1 MALSHAKVADK
12 FVQGD
17 PANGTN
23 LHSRFSD
30 MANFTITRLDD
41 QHNEFHYISTAVS
54 YATDV
59 AHRVFNKFTDK
70 HELWITTR
78 RYSQS
83 TDRHLQHL
91 RWAYGQWCDKHGF
104 DPHTVFASP
113 LLLDRTNGNALG
125 TVSIFDASLWDI
137 DRPRIRDATRQG
149 VLVSRLHKIN
159 HYETVLTKDRD
170 PQIIA
175 KRYSYVLDHARE
187 AKALLQNWLNMPVD
201 EMRTTVRAYLTLNE
215 IARPESHK
223 FVI

>member
-41 QHNEFHYISTAVS
+41 QHDEFHYISTAVS
-54 YATDV
+54 FSTDV

-91 RWAYGQWCDKHGF
+91 RWAYAQWCDKHGF
-104 DPHTVFASP
+104 DPHTVIASP
-113 LLLDRTNGNALG
+113 ALIDRTNPNALD
-125 TVSIFDASLWDI
+125 TVATLDASLWDV

-149 VLVSRLHKIN
+149 VLVSRLHKLN

-170 PQIIA
+170 PQII
-175 KRYSYVLDHARE
+175 KNRYGTLLDHTQNV
-187 AKALLQNWLNMPVD
+187 KTMLQNWLQMPVD
-201 EMRTTVRAYLTLNE
+201 EMRATVRAYLTLNE
-215 IARPESHK
+215 IPHTASRK
-223 FVI
+223 L

>member
-30 MANFTITRLDD
+30 MANFTIARLDD
-41 QHNEFHYISTAVS
+41 QHNEFHYLGTAVS
-54 YATDV
+54 YSTDV

-91 RWAYGQWCDKHGF
+91 RWAYAQWCEKHGF
-104 DPHTVFASP
+104 DAHTVFASP
-113 LLLDRTNGNALG
+113 QLVDRTSPNALD
-125 TVSIFDASLWDI
+125 TVATLDASLWDV

-170 PQIIA
+170 PAIIA
-175 KRYSYVLDHARE
+175 KRYSTVLTRARE
-187 AKALLQNWLNMPVD
+187 AKTLLQNWLNMPVD
-201 EMRTTVRAYLTLNE
+201 EMRATVRAYLTLNE
-215 IARPESHK
+215 IARPRGVK
-223 FVI
+223 

>member
-30 MANFTITRLDD
+30 MAHFTIMRLND
-41 QHNEFHYISTAVS
+41 QHNEFHYLGTAVS
-54 YATDV
+54 YSTDV

-91 RWAYGQWCDKHGF
+91 RWAYGQWCEKHGF
-104 DPHTVFASP
+104 DAHTVFASP
-113 LLLDRTNGNALG
+113 QLVDRTSPNALD
-125 TVSIFDASLWDI
+125 TVATLDASLWDV

-170 PQIIA
+170 PAIIA
-175 KRYSYVLDHARE
+175 KRYSTVLTRARE
-187 AKALLQNWLNMPVD
+187 AKTLLQNWLNMPVD
-201 EMRTTVRAYLTLNE
+201 EMRATVRAYLTLNE
-215 IARPESHK
+215 IARPRGVK
-223 FVI
+223 

>member
-30 MANFTITRLDD
+30 MANFTIARLDD
-41 QHNEFHYISTAVS
+41 QHNEFHYLGTAVS
-54 YATDV
+54 YSTDV

-91 RWAYGQWCDKHGF
+91 RWAYAQWCEKHGF
-104 DPHTVFASP
+104 DAHTVFASP
-113 LLLDRTNGNALG
+113 QLVDRTSPNALD
-125 TVSIFDASLWDI
+125 TVATLDASLWDV

-170 PQIIA
+170 PAIIA
-175 KRYSYVLDHARE
+175 KRYSTVL
-187 AKALLQNWLNMPVD
+187 
-201 EMRTTVRAYLTLNE
+201 TRA
-215 IARPESHK
+215 
-223 FVI
+223 

>member
-30 MANFTITRLDD
+30 MANFTIARLDD
-41 QHNEFHYISTAVS
+41 QHNEFHYLGTAVS
-54 YATDV
+54 YSTDV

-91 RWAYGQWCDKHGF
+91 RWAYAQWCEKHGF
-104 DPHTVFASP
+104 DAHTVFASP
-113 LLLDRTNGNALG
+113 QLVDRTSPNALD
-125 TVSIFDASLWDI
+125 TVATLDASLWDV
-137 DRPRIRDATRQG
+137 DRPCIRDATRQD
-149 VLVSRLHKIN
+149 VLVSRFTRSI
-159 HYETVLTKDRD
+159 TTKRFSLKTATPRSSPRD
-170 PQIIA
+170 TAPCSPEPERPRPCCRTGSICP
-175 KRYSYVLDHARE
+175 S
-187 AKALLQNWLNMPVD
+187 
-201 EMRTTVRAYLTLNE
+201 MRCAPPCGHT
-215 IARPESHK
+215 
-223 FVI
+223 